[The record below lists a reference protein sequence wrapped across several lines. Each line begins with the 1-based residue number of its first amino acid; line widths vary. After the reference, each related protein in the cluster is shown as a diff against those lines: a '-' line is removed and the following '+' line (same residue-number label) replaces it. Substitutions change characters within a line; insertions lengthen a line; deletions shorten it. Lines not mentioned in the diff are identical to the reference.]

1 MSLLGGGGEI
11 ERCHCLVG
19 EERLKDVIAW
29 WGRRD

>member
-19 EERLKDVIAW
+19 EERLKDINGW
-29 WGRRD
+29 LE